1 MKANFWFVFQTK
13 PEFRFAL
20 DSLTWDQIFPN
31 LGSRRHLSVAPN
43 DCEGR
48 SGAWEGR
55 LCVDYRPR
63 PQERAAL
70 DFDICQTKP
79 GPWDFYPFMLG
90 SYNCVNTRYS
100 TLPPHKKKVLVTGID
115 RGQYGLLASGPG
127 ALAGLLPTNR
137 VTQPPNF
144 LSKVVF
150 AGGVKVKGT
159 LYDIHRSLLFFII
172 QDMWSLNLI
181 I

>member
-13 PEFRFAL
+13 PEFIFVL
-20 DSLTWDQIFPN
+20 DSPTLDQIFSN
-31 LGSRRHLSVAPN
+31 LGSRHHLSEPPN

-79 GPWDFYPFMLG
+79 GPWDFYHFMLG
-90 SYNCVNTRYS
+90 SYNCVKTRSS
-100 TLPPHKKKVLVTGID
+100 TSPPQKKMVTGID

-159 LYDIHRSLLFFII
+159 LFDTSFFIVLYHSRHVVT
-172 QDMWSLNLI
+172 QFDNLN
-181 I
+181 

>member
-1 MKANFWFVFQTK
+1 MFGLDTSSFNIRSDWCKTNIRRPVEVWSVEGQLLICFPNKAWIK
-13 PEFRFAL
+13 ICLRF
-20 DSLTWDQIFPN
+20 SN
-31 LGSRRHLSVAPN
+31 LGSRHHLSVAPN

-79 GPWDFYPFMLG
+79 GPWDFYPCMLG

-115 RGQYGLLASGPG
+115 RGQYGLLLVGQVP
-127 ALAGLLPTNR
+127 
-137 VTQPPNF
+137 
-144 LSKVVF
+144 
-150 AGGVKVKGT
+150 
-159 LYDIHRSLLFFII
+159 
-172 QDMWSLNLI
+172 
-181 I
+181 